1 MSTYDLITQN
11 FDELYHYGIK
21 GQKWGIRRFQNPDGT
36 LTAEGR
42 TRYGVEK
49 LEKKQQNRAR
59 KAYQKKAGH
68 HVFSFA
74 WHSTGK
80 NYDEV
85 NENFK
90 KSFKTDTT
98 YKELSKKS
106 FDAEKKRLML
116 EKTAYKNGKTDYA
129 LYEKIVNSK
138 EYIKLTQ
145 ASDDAANRKE
155 EYVRNVAKTYVNAI
169 KDAKMK
175 DLHIS
180 EKDKAFARDY
190 VSDSLD
196 DFDYYDGRFQYNPDN
211 YYEPWLDS
219 EKFK

>member
-1 MSTYDLITQN
+1 MSMYGITQN
-11 FDELYHYGIK
+11 FDELYHHGIK
-21 GQKWGIRRFQNPDGT
+21 GQKWGVRRFQNPDGT

-42 TRYGVEK
+42 TRYGIEK
-49 LEKKQQNRAR
+49 LEKKQKNRAR
-59 KAYQKKAGH
+59 KAYQKKEGH

-85 NENFK
+85 YKNFK
-90 KSFKTDTT
+90 KSFQTDKT
-98 YKELSKKS
+98 YKELSKKA

-116 EKTAYKNGKTDYA
+116 EKQAHRNGELDYD
-129 LYEKIVNSK
+129 LYEKIINSK
-138 EYIKLTQ
+138 EYGKLAQ
-145 ASDDAANRKE
+145 ASEDAANRKE
-155 EYVRNVAKTYVNAI
+155 AYVRNVAKEYVNAI

-190 VSDSLD
+190 ISDSLK
-196 DFDYYDGRFQYNPDN
+196 DFEYYDGRFQYNPDH
-211 YYEPWLDS
+211 YYESWLDS
-219 EKFK
+219 KKFE